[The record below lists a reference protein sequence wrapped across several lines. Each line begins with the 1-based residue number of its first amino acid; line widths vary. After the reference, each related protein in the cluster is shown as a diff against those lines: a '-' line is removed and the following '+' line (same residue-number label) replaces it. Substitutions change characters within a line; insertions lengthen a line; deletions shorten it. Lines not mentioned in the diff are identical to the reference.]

1 MQVYVLC
8 DDALSL
14 PYQAE
19 HGLSLFIKT
28 NSHNILFDAGRSDAF
43 AKNAALAGI
52 DLSEID
58 TVVLSH
64 GHYDHA
70 DGLMHFLKIND
81 RAKIYVHAEAFG
93 DFRHGDRYIGADK
106 RLQAYTD
113 RMVLIAEDLAIDDT
127 LSVVTADG
135 LQAPQTGLLKRIGN
149 DVFADDFAHEIYLE
163 VSDASKKAFFTG
175 CAHKGIVSIANF
187 ALRRGATHL
196 IGGFHLTDMCDA
208 DFLQEAANALADIPL
223 VYYTG
228 HCTSQKSYDC
238 LKRTLHTRLHHLSD
252 QAAFAIGDHAEVA
265 RFLFRQG
272 YNCSQAVLGAFAD
285 ELGLDGELAM
295 RLSCSFG
302 GGMGRM
308 REVCGAVRRRIRC
321 IRYHPEDFRSKRRC
335 FPHRWGATFPFLR
348 RQSGSLQKSARAC
361 CGFSR
366 KTRLSHMQRTPGR
379 LCIKRSHPLC
389 ENGRVLPFASL
400 RASDSVCG
408 EHRGRNAFAKMRT
421 HMLYISV
428 QDFFEKTAEILPLG
442 REEERACAARMRQ
455 GDEAARERL
464 IRTYLPM
471 IASHIKHAPQY
482 IQGLHLVM
490 LCVKELDSAVDTFDF
505 LQNSESFAHR
515 FEWQLRQIIVRHLTD
530 ARAIGEL

>member
-70 DGLMHFLKIND
+70 DGLMHFLQINN

-93 DFRHGDRYIGADK
+93 DFRHGERYIGADK

-113 RMVLIAEDLAIDDT
+113 RMVLISEDLAIDDT

-149 DVFADDFAHEIYLE
+149 EVLADDFAHEIYLE
-163 VSDASKKAFFTG
+163 VSDTSKKAFFTG
-175 CAHKGIVSIANF
+175 CAHKGIVSIANL

-196 IGGFHLTDMCDA
+196 IGGFHLTDTCDA
-208 DFLQEAANALADIPL
+208 GFLQEAANALADIPL

-228 HCTSQKSYDC
+228 HCTSQKAYDC
-238 LKRTLHTRLHHLSD
+238 LKRTLQTRLHRLSD

-308 REVCGAVRRRIRC
+308 REVCGAVSGMLMVC
-321 IRYHPEDFRSKRRC
+321 GCTDGYSTPETGAVKAAHYKKVQELAAVFRER
-335 FPHRWGATFPFLR
+335 H
-348 RQSGSLQKSARAC
+348 GSLICRELLGGSVSNAPTPSARTEE
-361 CGFSR
+361 FY
-366 KTRLSHMQRTPGR
+366 RLRP
-379 LCIKRSHPLC
+379 C
-389 ENGRVLPFASL
+389 
-400 RASDSVCG
+400 
-408 EHRGRNAFAKMRT
+408 
-421 HMLYISV
+421 
-428 QDFFEKTAEILPLG
+428 
-442 REEERACAARMRQ
+442 
-455 GDEAARERL
+455 ERL
-464 IRTYLPM
+464 IASAAS
-471 IASHIKHAPQY
+471 IAEE
-482 IQGLHLVM
+482 M
-490 LCVKELDSAVDTFDF
+490 L
-505 LQNSESFAHR
+505 LQK
-515 FEWQLRQIIVRHLTD
+515 
-530 ARAIGEL
+530 